1 MSLVQW
7 SDIMEYQRLAD
18 KKEPLTETERKWLA
32 DYLLREKLDWEE
44 QEEHTGED
52 VEDVG
57 ERFDEDDAD

>member
-18 KKEPLTETERKWLA
+18 KKEPLTEAERQWLA

-44 QEEHTGED
+44 QTRED
-52 VEDVG
+52 VEDVD
-57 ERFDEDDAD
+57 ERTNEDDADQG